1 MSRLLTPLLLLLLL
15 STASAQWTNDSVLA
29 GGYRRT
35 FHYERSAA
43 IAQPKIVL
51 FILHGSGGSG
61 AEMRTHT
68 AALESI
74 AVRESILLVYP
85 DGYKHF
91 WNECRKASTAEANI
105 IDIDEQ
111 DFFRAMLRS
120 LHAQF
125 GTDTTVAR
133 AIGFSGGGHM
143 AYKLALTMPQIFT
156 AVTAVVANLPDS
168 ANMDCTAANLP
179 VSVMIVNGTADNVNP
194 YNGGEVKVQNV
205 KLGTVRSTEQTFRYW
220 SALAGYAGAPKKEI
234 LPNNDTTDNSSIERF
249 SFSAPGKKEI
259 VLLSVL
265 NGTHS
270 FPKDIDVFLEA
281 WSFMKRQP
289 LR

>member
-1 MSRLLTPLLLLLLL
+1 MSRSLLFLVIILTR
-15 STASAQWTNDSVLA
+15 TAAAQWTDDSVRA
-29 GGYRRT
+29 GGYTRT
-35 FHYERSAA
+35 FHFERTAA
-43 IAQPKIVL
+43 VAHPQIAL

-61 AEMRTHT
+61 TGMRTHT
-68 AALESI
+68 ATLESI
-74 AVRESILLVYP
+74 AVRERILLVYP

-91 WNECRKASTAEANI
+91 WNECRKASTAEANV

-111 DFFRAMLRS
+111 AFFRAMLRS
-120 LHAQF
+120 LHTQF
-125 GTDTTVAR
+125 GIDTSVAR

-168 ANMDCTAANLP
+168 ANMDCTAANIP

-194 YNGGEVKVQNV
+194 FNGGEVNVQNV

-220 SALAGYAGAPKKEI
+220 SSLAGYSGAPKRES
-234 LPNNDTTDNSSIERF
+234 LPNTDTTDNTSIERS
-249 SFSAPGKKEI
+249 SFSALGKKEI
-259 VLLSVL
+259 VLLTVL
-265 NGTHS
+265 NGTHR

-289 LR
+289 LH